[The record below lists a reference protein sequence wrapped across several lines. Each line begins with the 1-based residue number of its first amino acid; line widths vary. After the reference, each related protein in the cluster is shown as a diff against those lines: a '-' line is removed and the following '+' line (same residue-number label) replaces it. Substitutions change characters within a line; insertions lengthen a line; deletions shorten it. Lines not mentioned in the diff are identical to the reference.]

1 MSRVEWDE
9 TKNMA
14 NQRKH
19 GVSFGFAA
27 RVFLD
32 EHCLFDQDRVD
43 DETAEMRWHAIGR
56 APIVPGREIILLVV
70 HVYREDFTF
79 TERITMAK
87 KSSASSQPARL
98 VSKTFEDIKNRKLS
112 DKERRT
118 LLAIAERQA
127 AGDDSQINYDDIP
140 PLTDEQWAGM
150 IRFRDRKAK
159 VPVSFR
165 IDATVLAWLKSK
177 GEGHLTRINDILTN
191 VMEAEQRS
199 ARRG

>member
-1 MSRVEWDE
+1 
-9 TKNMA
+9 
-14 NQRKH
+14 
-19 GVSFGFAA
+19 
-27 RVFLD
+27 
-32 EHCLFDQDRVD
+32 
-43 DETAEMRWHAIGR
+43 
-56 APIVPGREIILLVV
+56 
-70 HVYREDFTF
+70 
-79 TERITMAK
+79 MAK

-98 VSKTFEDIKNRKLS
+98 VSKTSEDIKNRKLS

-118 LLAIAERQA
+118 LRAMAERQA

-150 IRFRDRKAK
+150 TRFRDRKAK

-165 IDATVLAWLKSK
+165 IDVQVLSWLKSK

>member
-1 MSRVEWDE
+1 
-9 TKNMA
+9 
-14 NQRKH
+14 
-19 GVSFGFAA
+19 
-27 RVFLD
+27 
-32 EHCLFDQDRVD
+32 
-43 DETAEMRWHAIGR
+43 
-56 APIVPGREIILLVV
+56 
-70 HVYREDFTF
+70 
-79 TERITMAK
+79 MAK
-87 KSSASSQPARL
+87 KSSASSQPVRL
-98 VSKTFEDIKNRKLS
+98 VRKTSEDIKNRKLS

-118 LLAIAERQA
+118 LLAMAERQA
-127 AGDDSQINYDDIP
+127 AGDDSQINFDDIP
-140 PLTDEQWAGM
+140 ELTDEQWAGM

>member
-70 HVYREDFTF
+70 HVYREDHNG
-79 TERITMAK
+79 EEIIRI
-87 KSSASSQPARL
+87 
-98 VSKTFEDIKNRKLS
+98 I
-112 DKERRT
+112 
-118 LLAIAERQA
+118 
-127 AGDDSQINYDDIP
+127 
-140 PLTDEQWAGM
+140 
-150 IRFRDRKAK
+150 
-159 VPVSFR
+159 
-165 IDATVLAWLKSK
+165 
-177 GEGHLTRINDILTN
+177 
-191 VMEAEQRS
+191 S
-199 ARRG
+199 ARAASKQDVRRYQKQKIE